1 MTDKIA
7 VVIVN
12 FNSGPMLEEC
22 LRHVRAQTRPPARLI
37 VVDNASHD
45 GSVDGFEE
53 NYPEVD
59 LVRLDQNV
67 GFAVANNV
75 AALRAEGMD
84 WLALLNPDAFP
95 EPTWLERL
103 LAAALDYP
111 ECASFAARL
120 VDAKDSERLDGT
132 GDVYHGGGLARRRD
146 HGCLAVSI
154 NRPAGE
160 VFASSGA
167 AALYRRSAFLEV
179 GGFDEGYF
187 CYFEDVDLGF
197 RLRLLGYG
205 CRYVPD
211 AVVRH
216 IGSAVTGRGSAF
228 SRYYGH
234 RNLVW
239 TWWKNMPGPLFWL
252 YLPPHLALN
261 LGSIVWFMLRGQGAI
276 LLRAKW
282 DALRGL
288 RRCWRQRQQIQAR
301 RRISC
306 GQLWRVLNHDLWS
319 LYRSARG

>member
-1 MTDKIA
+1 MRQFCGPFGRWQGQRTA
-7 VVIVN
+7 RWN
-12 FNSGPMLEEC
+12 RGCLSWRRSGP
-22 LRHVRAQTRPPARLI
+22 AARSRLF
-37 VVDNASHD
+37 
-45 GSVDGFEE
+45 GG
-53 NYPEVD
+53 
-59 LVRLDQNV
+59 LDQSTRWRGV
-67 GFAVANNV
+67 CV
-75 AALRAEGMD
+75 
-84 WLALLNPDAFP
+84 
-95 EPTWLERL
+95 ER
-103 LAAALDYP
+103 
-111 ECASFAARL
+111 
-120 VDAKDSERLDGT
+120 
-132 GDVYHGGGLARRRD
+132 
-146 HGCLAVSI
+146 
-154 NRPAGE
+154 
-160 VFASSGA
+160 A

>member
-1 MTDKIA
+1 MTAKIA
-7 VVIVN
+7 VIIVN
-12 FNSGPMLEEC
+12 FNSGSMLEEC
-22 LRHVRAQTRPPARLI
+22 LRHVRAQTCPPARLI

-45 GSVDGFEE
+45 GSVDEFEE
-53 NYPEVD
+53 NYPDVD
-59 LVRLDQNV
+59 LVRLDQNL

-95 EPTWLERL
+95 ESTWLERL
-103 LAAALDYP
+103 LAAALDHP

-132 GDVYHGGGLARRRD
+132 GDIYHGGGLARRRD
-146 HGCLAVSI
+146 HGCLAASVS
-154 NRPAGE
+154 RPAGE
-160 VFASSGA
+160 VFAPSGA

-179 GGFDEGYF
+179 GGFDESYF

-197 RLRLLGYG
+197 RLRLAGYG
-205 CRYVPD
+205 CHYAPD
-211 AVVRH
+211 AIVRH
-216 IGSAVTGRGSAF
+216 IGSAITGRGSAF

-252 YLPPHLALN
+252 YLPQHLALN
-261 LGSIVWFMLRGQGAI
+261 LGSIAWFMLRGQGAI

-288 RRCWRQRQQIQAR
+288 PRCWHQRQHIQAR
-301 RRISC
+301 RQISC
-306 GQLWRVLNHDLWS
+306 GQLWRLLSHDLWS